1 VAKKP
6 AKMNSIQLAAQALA
20 RGVPAELVNSANSI
34 ALAAFANG
42 THPWFKN
49 SQAFP
54 NGLDASGVTIPAPMA
69 AAAQQHVQGTTAPGA
84 AGTAPEQPKPVNPF
98 LTAAQQMQAGDQL
111 FQLDDSV
118 YNFNKQ
124 YGDLEANTKY
134 ETEGVNKREQESNAA
149 AVENM
154 IARGLFRSSIKDAE
168 LTDIAGSAKARRDYL
183 ATTLDTA
190 RIDRDTRVLAINNRK
205 TELFGTDGTAAL
217 GTGGTYDQL
226 AVENAQGVEPTVN
239 PLVPTTPGAPTTPLA
254 GSDRTAAPA
263 QKTVSVAPPQK
274 QQAAAAA
281 FADRR
286 AREQAKAA
294 KAESQSASK
303 KRKPVKPRKP
313 GRR

>member
-1 VAKKP
+1 VAKKKP
-6 AKMNSIQLAAQALA
+6 AKTNSIQLAAQALA
-20 RGVPAELVNSANSI
+20 RGVPAELVNSADSI

-69 AAAQQHVQGTTAPGA
+69 AAAQQHVQGTAAPGA
-84 AGTAPEQPKPVNPF
+84 APVASEQPKPVNPF

-111 FQLDDSV
+111 FQLDDNI

-217 GTGGTYDQL
+217 GTGGTYDQI
-226 AVENAQGVEPTVN
+226 AVENAQGVEPALN

-254 GSDRTAAPA
+254 GSDRAAAPA
-263 QKTVSVAPPQK
+263 QKTVTVTPQK
-274 QQAAAAA
+274 KQAAAAA

-294 KAESQSASK
+294 QAESQSASK
-303 KRKPVKPRKP
+303 KRKPKKPR
-313 GRR
+313 RY